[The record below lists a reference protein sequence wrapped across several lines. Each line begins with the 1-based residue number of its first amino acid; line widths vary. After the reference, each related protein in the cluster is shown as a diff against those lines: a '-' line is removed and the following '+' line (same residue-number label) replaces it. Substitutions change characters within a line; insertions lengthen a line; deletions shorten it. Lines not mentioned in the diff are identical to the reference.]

1 MNSQTITERVV
12 KTLGAHPYLWML
24 FFCLLQNPFF
34 LGSIQNIPNN
44 MLWLAEFLVLGSIS
58 CVILH
63 LYRIQKLNLKK
74 AWICEILAVF
84 ADFILVKLYV
94 RSQNPGL
101 WHFAGGCAIL
111 CILYRFADR
120 QKFRT
125 QINSLLI
132 LGIGFFL
139 KLYYILGTSVYTRQ
153 HDMGTFEGKSGHA
166 AYIEYLA
173 VNHHLS
179 DFDVRERRQF
189 YHPPLH
195 HALSALWIYLNEN
208 LLNTGRNPARESI
221 QTLTL
226 FYSMCIMIAGYRLL
240 RHFKLDGKAL
250 YIPLI
255 LISFHPTFIL
265 FGGCINND
273 ILSVALMMGALLCT
287 LQWQEHPTLKNIMK
301 IALCIGFGMM
311 TKLSAALIA
320 PPVALVFLIVLI
332 QNFKTK
338 GKDLFKQFALFGC
351 VCVPLG
357 LWFQV
362 RSYLKW
368 KIPFNYVQ
376 EMSTSLAQ
384 YLGDQKFI
392 DRITDFSGYQF
403 NSVYEQWYSADKPGS
418 YNEFNPIIALMKNAI
433 FGEYINETTFP
444 DFPFVDKFAF
454 VLFWLNVLIALC
466 AVICLILVCFRKNT
480 LMKPVEKAFLF
491 SFYALM
497 MVSIYK
503 MSADYKFTCTMNFRY
518 IMPTVLLGALGMGLT
533 LKQIH
538 EKDAKKGELAIKIS
552 GGASLIFAFC
562 VCVIYLML
570 CYTKAQA
577 S

>member
-1 MNSQTITERVV
+1 MNSQTLTDKAV
-12 KTLGAHPYLWML
+12 KSFGAHPYLWML
-24 FFCLLQNPFF
+24 FLCLFQNPFF
-34 LGSIQNIPNN
+34 LGSIDNIPNN
-44 MLWLAEFLVLGSIS
+44 MLWLAELLVLGGIT

-63 LYRIQKLNLKK
+63 LHRSGKLDKKK
-74 AWICEILAVF
+74 ACLYGILAVI
-84 ADFILVKLYV
+84 ADFILLILY
-94 RSQNPGL
+94 SKSKNPAI
-101 WHFAGGCAIL
+101 WHFAGGCAL
-111 CILYRFADR
+111 VCGFYCMADK
-120 QKFRT
+120 QKFRR
-125 QINSLLI
+125 QLNSMLI

-153 HDMGTFEGKSGHA
+153 HDMGKFEGESGHA

-173 VNHHLS
+173 VNHHLA

-195 HALSALWIYLNEN
+195 HALSALWVYISETF
-208 LLNTGRNPARESI
+208 LNTGRNPARESI

-226 FYSMCIMIAGYRLL
+226 FYSMCIMITGYKIL

-273 ILSVALMMGALLCT
+273 ILSVVFILGAVLCT
-287 LQWQEHPTLKNIMK
+287 LKWIDTPNLKNILN

-311 TKLSAALIA
+311 TKLSSALIA

-332 QNFKTK
+332 RDFKTK
-338 GKDLFKQFALFGC
+338 GKDLFKQFVLFGC
-351 VCVPLG
+351 LCAPLG
-357 LWFQV
+357 LWYQV

-368 KIPFNYVQ
+368 KVPFNYVQ

-384 YLGDQKFI
+384 YLGDEKFI

-403 NSVYEQWYSADKPGS
+403 SSVYEQWYSADKAGS
-418 YNEFNPIIALMKNAI
+418 YNEHNPIIALMKNAL
-433 FGEYINETTFP
+433 FGEYINENTFK
-444 DFPFVDKFAF
+444 DFPFVNKISF
-454 VLFWLNVLIALC
+454 VLFWLNVLIAFSAL
-466 AVICLILVCFRKNT
+466 ICLILVCFRKNH
-480 LMKPVEKAFLF
+480 LMKPIEKAFLF
-491 SFYALM
+491 SFYAVM

-518 IMPTVLLGALGMGLT
+518 IMPTVILGALGMGLI
-533 LKQIH
+533 LKQVH
-538 EKDAKKGELAIKIS
+538 EKDAQKGELAVKIS
-552 GGASLIFAFC
+552 GGASLLFA
-562 VCVIYLML
+562 VCTSVIYLML
-570 CYTKAQA
+570 CYTKA
-577 S
+577 